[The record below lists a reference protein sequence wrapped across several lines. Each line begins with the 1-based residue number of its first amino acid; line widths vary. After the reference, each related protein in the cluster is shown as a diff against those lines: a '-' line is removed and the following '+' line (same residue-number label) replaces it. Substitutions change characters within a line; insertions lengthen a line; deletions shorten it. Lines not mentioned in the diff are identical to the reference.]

1 MSQEADLQNQS
12 SNDALL
18 KVASQLLEQTG
29 INKDDFFSAISAL
42 QTAKAQNPEA
52 KADVNKNYVDKT
64 PVYDDVDAFIYKRGD
79 TKSGIWY
86 FRIWDTK
93 RRKAIFRS
101 LKTTNKEL
109 AITTAKQLYR
119 DIAGKIEKGERLKQI
134 TTDELIGMWDKYLQ
148 SKITTT
154 PHKGLVP

>member
-18 KVASQLLEQTG
+18 KVASQLLEQSG
-29 INKDDFFSAISAL
+29 INKDDFFSAISSL

-119 DIAGKIEKGERLKQI
+119 DIRQDRER
-134 TTDELIGMWDKYLQ
+134 
-148 SKITTT
+148 
-154 PHKGLVP
+154 

>member
-42 QTAKAQNPEA
+42 QTAKTQNPEA

-134 TTDELIGMWDKYLQ
+134 TTDELIEMWDKYL
-148 SKITTT
+148 SLIHISEPTRR
-154 PHKGLVP
+154 

>member
-64 PVYDDVDAFIYKRGD
+64 PVYDETDLVGD
-79 TKSGIWY
+79 
-86 FRIWDTK
+86 FD
-93 RRKAIFRS
+93 
-101 LKTTNKEL
+101 
-109 AITTAKQLYR
+109 
-119 DIAGKIEKGERLKQI
+119 EKVLSEK
-134 TTDELIGMWDKYLQ
+134 Q
-148 SKITTT
+148 SKALTQS
-154 PHKGLVP
+154 GLILD